1 MNKNI
6 IIGIALIL
14 LSIGIFVGVK
24 IYLDKDLDKQ
34 KEELNKTFEKY
45 GTIEKENVE
54 LSTAKFNTQVMDE
67 VNYTNLPNQLV
78 EKRLL

>member
-6 IIGIALIL
+6 IIGVVLIL

-34 KEELNKTFEKY
+34 KESKLWND
-45 GTIEKENVE
+45 G
-54 LSTAKFNTQVMDE
+54 S
-67 VNYTNLPNQLV
+67 
-78 EKRLL
+78 